1 MFVSKLNFKKGI
13 SKGKY
18 KEPMEWKEAQIEFTL
33 NEGEDP
39 ETAKSVADI
48 FFDSWGLTGKTE
60 IITQEKPK
68 APNTPNQKKICAFE
82 GCNKEINPRYRFC
95 YEHFQKE
102 RR

>member
-1 MFVSKLNFKKGI
+1 MFISKLNFKKGI

-48 FFDSWGLTGKTE
+48 FFDSWGLSGESKIAPKE
-60 IITQEKPK
+60 NNPK
-68 APNTPNQKKICAFE
+68 APNQKKICAFE

-95 YEHFQKE
+95 YEHFQKV